1 MIAETPMMPASGALH
16 VDAHSFH
23 DVVVGDRR
31 VLFHLPTS
39 SLFQLDRVGGE
50 VLDFVKM
57 RPSFTETDVRDWI
70 IARAPQGEAV
80 TPAQVAEVLHDFQ
93 SLEILRT
100 DATQRQESRLEV
112 KEFPLS
118 SLVISVSTG
127 CNLSCSYCY
136 KEDLD
141 KPANGRK
148 MDFDTATQGIELLLR
163 EGASRE
169 QINVV
174 FLGGEP
180 LTNLPLIKQVVA
192 YTERRGAE
200 EGKKVDFTMTTNATL
215 LTEDIVSYLDEHR
228 FGISV
233 SMDGPKAVHDRRRIM
248 INGRGS
254 YDVVAAKAK
263 MLLSRYRSRPVGAR
277 VTLSAGATDVMGIYR
292 HLKNDIGF
300 FEVGFAPVTTS
311 VDDALNLSSDE
322 LREVFEGMKTLGK
335 EYLEAAVQNRNLGF
349 SNMHQLMS
357 DLFEGRKKSLP
368 CGAGVGLLALDSAG
382 DLNLCHRFTGSTLP
396 TFGNVVDG
404 IAKDRLGGFI
414 EAAADL
420 TGKPCATCRIRK
432 LCAGGCYHES
442 YARYTDPLSPTYHYC
457 DLMREWVDFG
467 VAIYVELLEK
477 NPSFL
482 MQHIDSRRTKQ

>member
-1 MIAETPMMPASGALH
+1 MMPASGALH
-16 VDAHSFH
+16 LDVHSFH
-23 DVVVGDRR
+23 DVVVGERR

-50 VLDFVKM
+50 VLDFVKG
-57 RPSFTETDVRDWI
+57 RSSFTETDVRDWI
-70 IARAPQGEAV
+70 MARGTQHEGL
-80 TPAQVAEVLHDFQ
+80 TPAQVAEVLQDFQ
-93 SLEILRT
+93 SLDILRG
-100 DATQRQESRLEV
+100 DSTQKVEPSLKI

-141 KPANGRK
+141 KPADGRK
-148 MDFDTATQGIELLLR
+148 MDFDTASQGIELLLR
-163 EGASRE
+163 EGASRD

-192 YTERRGAE
+192 YAERRCAE
-200 EGKKVDFTMTTNATL
+200 EGKRVDFTMTTNATL
-215 LTEDIVSYLDEHR
+215 LTEDIISYLDEHR

-233 SMDGPKAVHDRRRIM
+233 SMDGPQAVHDRRRIM

-254 YDVVAAKAK
+254 YTVVASKAK
-263 MLLSRYRSRPVGAR
+263 MLLARYRSRPVGAR
-277 VTLSAGATDVMGIYR
+277 VTITSGATDVVSIYR
-292 HLKNDIGF
+292 HLKNEMGF

-311 VDDALNLSSDE
+311 FDDAVNLSSEE
-322 LREVFEGMKTLGK
+322 LRAVFEGMKTLGQ
-335 EYLEAAVQNRNLGF
+335 EYLEAALQNRNLGF
-349 SNMHQLMS
+349 SNLHQLLS
-357 DLFEGRKKSLP
+357 DLYEGRKKSLP
-368 CGAGVGLLALDSAG
+368 CGAGVGLLAVDSAG

-396 TFGNVVDG
+396 TFGNVHDG
-404 IAKDRLGGFI
+404 IAKDRLGGFL

-420 TGKPCATCRIRK
+420 SGKPCETCRIRK

-442 YARYTDPLSPTYHYC
+442 YARYTDPLTPTYLYC
-457 DLMREWVDFG
+457 EFMREWVDFG
-467 VAIYVELLEK
+467 MAIYVELLEK